1 MSHRCGWATG
11 GRTVQ
16 EEPGLGKA
24 SDQRVG
30 IADVAREAGVSK
42 SAVSFAFNSPDR
54 LSVET
59 ATRIRD
65 VADRM
70 GYRPHPVARMLS
82 AGHTTTIGI
91 LSPQALGQVFAN
103 PFFALFA
110 EGVASVTEQHGFGLL
125 LISPLH
131 GSLARALERA
141 TVDGVVALGLDERH
155 PELGSIRLAGL
166 PVVVVDSP
174 AWTGHGAVLVDDEG
188 GARLAAEHVLGLGHR
203 DILVLGVEPAVG
215 ETDDEGMAGRRL
227 AGYYT
232 AFEAAGVAL
241 SQERIVR
248 PPATIEGGEAAF
260 FRVWSRGD
268 RPTAVLCMSDAAA
281 AGALAAARRL
291 GVRVP
296 EELSIVGFDDLPL
309 TRFTDPPLTTVHQPV
324 RRKGEAAASMLLE
337 ALRRPSAHDLDRVL
351 VLETRLVVRRSTAA
365 PSGDRSQEVV
375 VAR

>member
-1 MSHRCGWATG
+1 M
-11 GRTVQ
+11 
-16 EEPGLGKA
+16 GKG

-42 SAVSFAFNSPDR
+42 SAVSFAFNNPER
-54 LSVET
+54 LSSET

-82 AGHTTTIGI
+82 AGQTTTIGI
-91 LSPQALGQVFAN
+91 LSPQALGEVFAN

-110 EGVASVTEQHGFGLL
+110 EGVASVAEEHGFGLL
-125 LISPLH
+125 FISPLH
-131 GSLARALERA
+131 GSLARALDRA

-155 PELGSIRLAGL
+155 PEVGSIRRAGL
-166 PVVVVDSP
+166 PAVVVDSP
-174 AWTGHGAVLVDDEG
+174 AWAGQRAILVDDEG
-188 GARLAAEHVLGLGHR
+188 GARLAAEHLLRLGHR
-203 DILVLGVEPAVG
+203 DILVVGVEPAIG
-215 ETDDEGMAGRRL
+215 EAEDEGVAGRRL
-227 AGYYT
+227 AGYRA
-232 AFEAAGVAL
+232 AFDIAGVRAAP
-241 SQERIVR
+241 SRVSR
-248 PPATIEGGEAAF
+248 APATIEGGEAVFLAA
-260 FRVWSRGD
+260 WSRGE

-281 AGALAAARRL
+281 AGVLLAARRL

-324 RRKGEAAASMLLE
+324 RSKGEAAATMLLE
-337 ALRRPSAHDLDRVL
+337 ALRRPPAGDQERVL

>member
-1 MSHRCGWATG
+1 MG
-11 GRTVQ
+11 GGASQGHGRA
-16 EEPGLGKA
+16 EEAPLAKA
-24 SDQRVG
+24 AEQRVG

-54 LSVET
+54 LSAET
-59 ATRIRD
+59 ATRIRE

-82 AGHTTTIGI
+82 AGQTTTIGI

-103 PFFALFA
+103 PFFSLFA
-110 EGVASVTEQHGFGLL
+110 EGVASVTEEQGFGLL
-125 LISPLH
+125 FISPLH
-131 GSLARALERA
+131 GSLAGALDRA

-155 PELGSIRLAGL
+155 PEMGSIRLAGL
-166 PVVVVDSP
+166 PAVLVDSP
-174 AWTGHGAVLVDDEG
+174 AWAGHRAVLVDDEG
-188 GARLAAEHVLGLGHR
+188 GARLAAEHLLDLGHR
-203 DILVLGVEPAVG
+203 DIVVMGVEAALG
-215 ETDDEGMAGRRL
+215 ETDDEGVAGRRL
-227 AGYYT
+227 AGYRR
-232 AFEAAGVAL
+232 AFADRGLEL
-241 SQERIVR
+241 SPDRIVR
-248 PPATIEGGEAAF
+248 PPATLEGGEAAF
-260 FRVWSRGD
+260 VRLWSRGD
-268 RPTAVLCMSDAAA
+268 RPTAVLCMSDATAT
-281 AGALAAARRL
+281 GVLAAARRL

-324 RRKGEAAASMLLE
+324 RRKGEVAASMLLE
-337 ALRRPSAHDLDRVL
+337 ALRRPSADGQDQVL

>member
-1 MSHRCGWATG
+1 MGHATDE
-11 GRTVQ
+11 
-16 EEPGLGKA
+16 EEPGLGKP

-30 IADVAREAGVSK
+30 ISDVAREAGVSK
-42 SAVSFAFNSPDR
+42 AAVSFAFNSPDR
-54 LSVET
+54 LSMET
-59 ATRIRD
+59 VTRIRG

-82 AGHTTTIGI
+82 AGQTTTIGI

-110 EGVASVTEQHGFGLL
+110 EGVASVTEEHGFGLL
-125 LISPLH
+125 FISPLH
-131 GSLARALERA
+131 GSLARALDRA

-166 PVVVVDSP
+166 PAVVVDSP
-174 AWTGHGAVLVDDEG
+174 AWSGQRAILVDDEG
-188 GARLAAEHVLGLGHR
+188 GARLAAEHLLDLGHR
-203 DILVLGVEPAVG
+203 DVLVMGVEPAVG
-215 ETDDEGMAGRRL
+215 EAPDAGVAGRRL
-227 AGYYT
+227 AGYRA
-232 AFEAAGVAL
+232 AFAAAGMVL
-241 SQERIVR
+241 SPDRLVR
-248 PPATIEGGEAAF
+248 PPATIEGGESALL
-260 FRVWSRGD
+260 RCWSRGD

-337 ALRRPSAHDLDRVL
+337 ALARPPADDQDRVL
-351 VLETRLVVRRSTAA
+351 VLETRLVVRRSTAV

>member
-1 MSHRCGWATG
+1 M
-11 GRTVQ
+11 
-16 EEPGLGKA
+16 GKSA
-24 SDQRVG
+24 EQRVG
-30 IADVAREAGVSK
+30 ISDVAREAGVSK

-54 LSVET
+54 LSAET
-59 ATRIRD
+59 ASRIRD

-82 AGHTTTIGI
+82 AGQTTTIGI

-110 EGVASVTEQHGFGLL
+110 EGVASVAEEHGFGLL
-125 LISPLH
+125 FISPLH
-131 GSLARALERA
+131 GSLARALDRA

-155 PELGSIRLAGL
+155 PEMGSIRLAGL
-166 PVVVVDSP
+166 PLVVVDSP
-174 AWTGHGAVLVDDEG
+174 AWSGQRAILVDDEG
-188 GARLAAEHVLGLGHR
+188 GAHLAAEHLLGLGHR
-203 DILVLGVEPAVG
+203 DILVMGVEPAVG
-215 ETDDEGMAGRRL
+215 ESEDEGIAGRRL
-227 AGYYT
+227 EGYRT
-232 AFEAAGVAL
+232 AFGAVGLRLAPD
-241 SQERIVR
+241 RIVR

-260 FRVWSRGD
+260 LRVWSRGD
-268 RPTAVLCMSDAAA
+268 RPTAVLSMSDAAA

-291 GVRVP
+291 GIRVP

-324 RRKGEAAASMLLE
+324 RSKGEAAASMLLE
-337 ALRRPSAHDLDRVL
+337 ALRRPPAHDQERVL

>member
-1 MSHRCGWATG
+1 LA
-11 GRTVQ
+11 
-16 EEPGLGKA
+16 KA

-59 ATRIRD
+59 VSRIRG

-82 AGHTTTIGI
+82 AGQTMTIGI
-91 LSPQALGQVFAN
+91 LSPQALGQAFAN

-110 EGVASVTEQHGFGLL
+110 EGVASVTEEHGFGLL
-125 LISPLH
+125 FISPLH
-131 GSLARALERA
+131 GSLAGALDRA
-141 TVDGVVALGLDERH
+141 TVDGIVALGLDERH
-155 PELGSIRLAGL
+155 PEMGSIRLAGL
-166 PVVVVDSP
+166 PAVVVDSP
-174 AWTGHGAVLVDDEG
+174 AWSGHRAILVDDEG
-188 GARLAAEHVLGLGHR
+188 GARLAAEHLLDLGHR
-203 DILVLGVEPAVG
+203 DILVVGVEPAVG
-215 ETDDEGMAGRRL
+215 EAPDEGVAGRRL
-227 AGYYT
+227 AGYRS
-232 AFEAAGVAL
+232 AFASAGLAL
-241 SQERIVR
+241 SGDQVIR
-248 PPATIEGGEAAF
+248 PSATIEGGEAAF
-260 FRVWSRGD
+260 LRAWSRGD
-268 RPTAVLCMSDAAA
+268 RPSAVLCMSDAAA

-291 GVRVP
+291 GIRVP

-324 RRKGEAAASMLLE
+324 RSKGAAAATMLLE
-337 ALRRPSAHDLDRVL
+337 ALRRPPAHDQERVL
-351 VLETRLVVRRSTAA
+351 VLETRLVVRRSTAV

>member
-1 MSHRCGWATG
+1 M
-11 GRTVQ
+11 
-16 EEPGLGKA
+16 GK
-24 SDQRVG
+24 SSEQRVG
-30 IADVAREAGVSK
+30 ISDVAREAGVSK

-54 LSVET
+54 LATET

-82 AGHTTTIGI
+82 AGQTTTIGI

-110 EGVASVTEQHGFGLL
+110 EGVASVAEEHGFGLL
-125 LISPLH
+125 FISPLH
-131 GSLARALERA
+131 GSLARALDRA

-155 PELGSIRLAGL
+155 PELDSIHRAGL
-166 PVVVVDSP
+166 PAVMVDSP
-174 AWTGHGAVLVDDEG
+174 ALAGQRAVLVDDEG
-188 GARLAAEHVLGLGHR
+188 GARLAAAHVLGLGHR

-215 ETDDEGMAGRRL
+215 EIDDEGMAGRRL
-227 AGYYT
+227 AGYRA
-232 AFEAAGVAL
+232 AFDAAGVAL
-241 SQERIVR
+241 VPERIIR

-260 FRVWSRGD
+260 LRVWSRGD

-281 AGALAAARRL
+281 AGVLAAARRL
-291 GVRVP
+291 GVRIP

-337 ALRRPSAHDLDRVL
+337 ALRRPSADDQDRVL
-351 VLETRLVVRRSTAA
+351 VLETRLVVRRSTAV